1 MLSSLLK
8 KKVVEEAPAKIEYI
22 DRFELI
28 EKLGKGAQGIVY
40 LAKDV
45 KLNRQVA
52 VKTLLHKNKDG
63 DQIFNEAKSVSSL
76 QHPNII
82 PLYEIGT
89 HNEKPFLVYPYVKG
103 KSLRQCLDE
112 SEKLTVIKSTEII
125 SAVLDGLAHAHE
137 KGIIHRDLNP
147 SNILMDENDK
157 PRIMD
162 FGISTFAGHNTG
174 DNNIVG
180 TVNYMS
186 PEQLNNKPIG
196 PWSDVFS
203 IGVMLYEMLTG
214 HSIFKADNSMVSIY
228 KILNENIL
236 EPSTRNSAVDKE
248 LDHIVLKSIAKEK
261 EKRYQSAI
269 EMKEALDAYMHVET
283 SGEITNTNWSTD
295 DSAVREQATMH
306 LLKKSIEKNKDFPVM
321 GNSIAHMMQVNEGQ
335 GSVEKLSEII
345 LRDQSLSSKI
355 LSLVNSSSY
364 GQFGGEIKTISRA
377 VVILGLGQI
386 KTISVSIMIFE
397 KMNNGPMAET
407 MKSNTCQSFLSAI
420 FAKKLA
426 SNASSINA
434 EEAFLASMFHNL
446 GKQISIYFLPDE
458 YDEILDLVI
467 GKGIEEEKASKRI
480 LGTNFSSIGR
490 FIATEWQ
497 LPQNIIQ
504 GIQPRPHK
512 ITRKPIR
519 PEEYLAQIS
528 SLTNEIVQAAAC
540 GNNEQAEKELKNII
554 KRYKVSFSLSYE
566 KIIQILEY
574 LFKELLVYC
583 DALNINQNKNT
594 FCKNFISFIK
604 HDYDFTE
611 EQSNDE
617 EDSEISGLPEASVN
631 KKGFHEAI
639 LTFGIAKITG
649 MMFKQYDFPV
659 FLNIVVNTLQ
669 RGLECEHAIIILKDS
684 VNGEMKSQA
693 GAGNDIS
700 NVMNRFHFY
709 SNPNNNDIFNLAMQK
724 QTDVFIPDVVHSP
737 LIKNIPDWCKKVT
750 LPKNLLIYPICSKKS
765 CIGLLYVDNARV
777 LSSKSKQA
785 FEYIDTLRK
794 QTAIAIKQ
802 KS

>member
-8 KKVVEEAPAKIEYI
+8 KKPVEEAPAKIEYI

-89 HNEKPFLVYPYVKG
+89 HNERPFLVYPYVKG
-103 KSLRQCLDE
+103 KALRQYMDE
-112 SEKLTVIKSTEII
+112 TEKLTVIKTTEII

-137 KGIIHRDLNP
+137 NGVIHRDLNP
-147 SNILMDENDK
+147 SNILLDENDK

-162 FGISTFAGHNTG
+162 FGISTFSGHNTG
-174 DNNIVG
+174 NNNIVG
-180 TVNYMS
+180 TVNYMA
-186 PEQLNNKPIG
+186 PEQLNNKPVG

-203 IGVMLYEMLTG
+203 IGVMLFEMLTG
-214 HSIFKADNSMVSIY
+214 YSIFKADNSMVSIY

-236 EPSTRNSAVDKE
+236 GPSTRNSAVDKK
-248 LDHIVLKSIAKEK
+248 LDQIVLKALAKEK

-283 SGEITNTNWSTD
+283 NDEITNVNWSTD
-295 DSAVREQATMH
+295 DVAVREQATML
-306 LLKKSIEKNKDFPVM
+306 LLKKSLEKNKDFPVM
-321 GNSIAHMMQVNEGQ
+321 GNSIAHMMQVSEGQ
-335 GSVEKLSEII
+335 GCAEKLAEII
-345 LRDQSLSSKI
+345 LRDQSLTGKI

-377 VVILGLGQI
+377 VVILGLSQI
-386 KTISVSIMIFE
+386 KSMSISIMIFE
-397 KMNNGPMAET
+397 KLNNGPMAET
-407 MKSNTCQSFLSAI
+407 MKSNTCQSFLSAV

-426 SNASSINA
+426 NNLSSIGT

-446 GKQISIYFLPDE
+446 GKQITIYFLPDE
-458 YDEILDLVI
+458 YNEILNLVI
-467 GKGIEEEKASKRI
+467 EKGIEEDKASKRI
-480 LGTNFSSIGR
+480 LGTNFASIGR
-490 FIATEWQ
+490 FIASEWQ

-504 GIQPRPHK
+504 GIQPRLHK
-512 ITRKPIR
+512 ITKKPVKS
-519 PEEYLAQIS
+519 EDYLAQIS

-554 KRYKVSFSLSYE
+554 KRYKVSFTLNYE
-566 KIIQILEY
+566 KITQILDV
-574 LFKELLVYC
+574 LFKELINYC
-583 DALNINQNKNT
+583 EALGINQNKNT

-611 EQSNDE
+611 DESDE
-617 EDSEISGLPEASVN
+617 EENETPAFTETFIN
-631 KKGFHEAI
+631 KKGFHEAA

-649 MMFKQYDFPV
+649 MMFKQYKLPEL
-659 FLNIVVNTLQ
+659 LNVVVNTLH
-669 RGLECEHAIIILKDS
+669 RGLQCEHAIIILQDNI
-684 VNGEMKSQA
+684 NGKMTAQA
-693 GAGNDIS
+693 GAGDDIS
-700 NVMNRFHFY
+700 NVMNRFHFHG
-709 SNPNNNDIFNLAMQK
+709 SQNDDIFNIAMQK
-724 QTDVFIPDVVHSP
+724 QADIFIPDVVHSP
-737 LIKNIPDWCKKVT
+737 LIKKIPDWCKKVT
-750 LPKNLLIYPICSKKS
+750 LPKNLLIYPICSKRT

-785 FEYIDTLRK
+785 FEYIDILRK
-794 QTAIAIKQ
+794 QTAMAIQQ
-802 KS
+802 KT

>member
-1 MLSSLLK
+1 MLSSLRK
-8 KKVVEEAPAKIEYI
+8 KKPVEETPKKIEYI

-28 EKLGKGAQGIVY
+28 DKLGKGAQGIVY

-89 HNEKPFLVYPYVKG
+89 HNERPFLVYPYVKG
-103 KSLRQCLDE
+103 KSLREYLDE
-112 SEKLTVIKSTEII
+112 TEKLTVIKSTKLI
-125 SAVLDGLAHAHE
+125 SSVLDGLAHAHE
-137 KGIIHRDLNP
+137 KGVIHRDLNP
-147 SNILMDENDK
+147 SNILLDENDK

-162 FGISTFAGHNTG
+162 FGISTFSGHNTG

-180 TVNYMS
+180 TISYMA
-186 PEQLNNKPIG
+186 PEQLNNNPTG

-203 IGVMLYEMLTG
+203 IGVILFEMLTG
-214 HSIFKADNSMVSIY
+214 HSLFKADNSMVAIY

-236 EPSTRNSAVDKE
+236 EPSTRNNAIDSE
-248 LDHIVLKSIAKEK
+248 LDKIVLKALAKDK
-261 EKRYQSAI
+261 EQRYKSAI

-283 SGEITNTNWSTD
+283 NDEITNVNWSTD
-295 DSAVREQATMH
+295 DLAVREQATML
-306 LLKKSIEKNKDFPVM
+306 LLKKSLEKNKDFPVM
-321 GNSIAHMMQVNEGQ
+321 GKSIAHMMTVSEGQ
-335 GSVEKLSEII
+335 GCADRLAEII
-345 LRDQSLSSKI
+345 LRDQSLAGKI

-377 VVILGLGQI
+377 VVILGLSQI
-386 KTISVSIMIFE
+386 KSMSVSIMIFE
-397 KMNNGPMAET
+397 KLNNGPMAET

-426 SNASSINA
+426 GNSSSIDA

-446 GKQISIYFLPDE
+446 GKQITIYFLPDE
-458 YDEILDLVI
+458 YNEVLNLVI
-467 GKGIEEEKASKRI
+467 EKGIEEDKASKRV
-480 LGTNFSSIGR
+480 LGTSFASIGR

-504 GIQPRPHK
+504 GIQPKPHK
-512 ITRKPIR
+512 IRRKPANS
-519 PEEYLAQIS
+519 EEYLAQIS
-528 SLTNEIVQAAAC
+528 SLTNEIVKAAAC
-540 GNNEQAEKELKNII
+540 GNNVQAEKELKHII
-554 KRYKVSFSLSYE
+554 NRYKVSFSLTYE
-566 KIIQILEY
+566 KITQILEF
-574 LFKELLVYC
+574 LFKELIDYC
-583 DALNINQNKNT
+583 EALGINQNQNT
-594 FCKNFISFIK
+594 FCKNFISFAK

-611 EQSNDE
+611 ESD
-617 EDSEISGLPEASVN
+617 DKVSETPELAEASVN

-649 MMFKQYDFPV
+649 MMFKQYKLPEL
-659 FLNIVVNTLQ
+659 LNILVNTLH
-669 RGLECEHAIIILKDS
+669 RGLECEHVIIILQDKI
-684 VNGEMKSQA
+684 NGEMTAQA
-693 GAGNDIS
+693 GAGDDIS
-700 NVMNRFHFY
+700 NVMKRFHFHG
-709 SNPNNNDIFNLAMQK
+709 SQSDDVFNLAMK
-724 QTDVFIPDVVHSP
+724 KRTDIFIPDVVHSP

-750 LPKNLLIYPICSKKS
+750 FPKNLLIYPLCSRNT
-765 CIGLLYVDNARV
+765 CIGLIYMDNARV

-785 FEYIDTLRK
+785 FEYINILRK
-794 QTAIAIKQ
+794 QTALAVQQ

>member
-8 KKVVEEAPAKIEYI
+8 KKPVEETPVKIEYI
-22 DRFELI
+22 DRFELLD
-28 EKLGKGAQGIVY
+28 KLGKGAQGIVY

-45 KLNRQVA
+45 KLNRRVA

-103 KSLRQCLDE
+103 KALRQHMDE
-112 SEKLTVIKSTEII
+112 TEKLTVIKATEII

-137 KGIIHRDLNP
+137 KGVIHRDLNP
-147 SNILMDENDK
+147 SNILIDENDK

-162 FGISTFAGHNTG
+162 FGISTFAGHNTAET
-174 DNNIVG
+174 NIVG
-180 TVNYMS
+180 TVNYMA
-186 PEQLNNKPIG
+186 PEQLNNSPVG

-203 IGVMLYEMLTG
+203 IGVMLFEMLTG
-214 HSIFKADNSMVSIY
+214 HSLFKADNSMVSIY
-228 KILNENIL
+228 KIMNENIL
-236 EPSTRNSAVDKE
+236 APSTRNSAIDKT
-248 LDHIVLKSIAKEK
+248 LDLIVLKSLAKEK

-283 SGEITNTNWSTD
+283 NDEITNTNWSTD
-295 DSAVREQATMH
+295 DLVVREQATML
-306 LLKKSIEKNKDFPVM
+306 LLKKSLEKNKDFPVM
-321 GNSIAHMMQVNEGQ
+321 GNSIAHMMKVNEGQ
-335 GSVEKLSEII
+335 GCAEKLAEII

-377 VVILGLGQI
+377 VVILGLSQI
-386 KTISVSIMIFE
+386 KTMSLSIMIFE
-397 KMNNGPMAET
+397 KLNNGPMAET

-426 SNASSINA
+426 GNLSSVDA

-446 GKQISIYFLPDE
+446 GNQFTIYFLPDE
-458 YDEILDLVI
+458 YNDILNLVI
-467 GKGIEEEKASKRI
+467 EKGIEEDTASKRI
-480 LGTNFSSIGR
+480 LGTNFASIGR
-490 FIATEWQ
+490 FIASEWQ

-512 ITRKPIR
+512 ITKKPLKS
-519 PEEYLAQIS
+519 EEYLSQIS
-528 SLTNEIVQAAAC
+528 SLTNEIVKAAAC
-540 GNNEQAEKELKNII
+540 GNNEQAEKELKHII

-566 KIIQILEY
+566 KIAQILEY
-574 LFKELLVYC
+574 LLKELMSYC
-583 DALNINQNKNT
+583 DALGINQNQNT

-604 HDYDFTE
+604 HDYDFSE
-611 EQSNDE
+611 AENDDE
-617 EDSEISGLPEASVN
+617 NNEASDLPEASVN

-649 MMFKQYDFPV
+649 MMFKQYKFPEL
-659 FLNIVVNTLQ
+659 LNMVVNSLQ

-684 VNGEMKSQA
+684 VNGEMTAQA
-693 GAGNDIS
+693 GAGVDIS
-700 NVMNRFHFY
+700 NVMTRFHFY
-709 SNPNNNDIFNLAMQK
+709 NIQNNDDIFNTAMQK
-724 QTDVFIPDVVHSP
+724 QTDIFIPDVAHSP
-737 LIKNIPDWCKKVT
+737 LIKKIPDWCKKVA
-750 LPKNLLIYPICSKKS
+750 LPKNLLIYPICSKNT
-765 CIGLLYVDNARV
+765 CIGLLYIDNARV

-794 QTAIAIKQ
+794 QTAIAVKQ
-802 KS
+802 NS

>member
-8 KKVVEEAPAKIEYI
+8 KNPVEEAPKKIEYI
-22 DRFELI
+22 DRFELL

-89 HNEKPFLVYPYVKG
+89 HNERPFLVYPYVKG
-103 KSLRQCLDE
+103 KSLRKYLDE
-112 SEKLTVIKSTEII
+112 TEKLTVLKSTKII
-125 SAVLDGLAHAHE
+125 SSVLEGLAHAHE
-137 KGIIHRDLNP
+137 NGVIHRDLNP
-147 SNILMDENDK
+147 ANILLDENDK

-162 FGISTFAGHNTG
+162 FGISTFSGHNTG

-180 TVNYMS
+180 TVNYMA
-186 PEQLNNKPIG
+186 PEQLNNNPIG

-203 IGVMLYEMLTG
+203 IGIILYQMLTDY
-214 HSIFKADNSMVSIY
+214 SLFKADNSMVSIY
-228 KILNENIL
+228 KILNENIV
-236 EPSTRNSAVDKE
+236 EPSSRNSAVDKE
-248 LDHIVLKSIAKEK
+248 LDQIVLKALAKEK
-261 EKRYQSAI
+261 DKRFQSAI

-283 SGEITNTNWSTD
+283 NDDITNTNWSTD
-295 DSAVREQATMH
+295 DKEVREQATM
-306 LLKKSIEKNKDFPVM
+306 LLLSKSLEKNKDFPVM
-321 GNSIAHMMQVNEGQ
+321 GNSITQMMKVSEGK
-335 GSVEKLSEII
+335 GCAERLAEII

-377 VVILGLGQI
+377 VVILGLNQI
-386 KTISVSIMIFE
+386 KSMSISIMVFE
-397 KMNNGPMAET
+397 KLNNGPMAET

-426 SNASSINA
+426 SKVSTIDT

-446 GKQISIYFLPDE
+446 GKQITIYFLPDE
-458 YDEILDLVI
+458 YNEILNLVI
-467 GKGIEEEKASKRI
+467 EKGIEEDKASKRI
-480 LGTNFSSIGR
+480 LGTNFASIGR
-490 FIATEWQ
+490 FIASEWQ

-512 ITRKPIR
+512 ITRR
-519 PEEYLAQIS
+519 PSTSEEYLSQIS
-528 SLTNEIVQAAAC
+528 SLTNEIVKAAAC

-554 KRYKVSFSLSYE
+554 KRYKVSFSLNYE
-566 KIIQILEY
+566 KITQILEF
-574 LFKELLVYC
+574 LFKELINYC
-583 DALNINQNKNT
+583 EALGINQNKNT

-611 EQSNDE
+611 EESEDE
-617 EDSEISGLPEASVN
+617 DGEMSVSSEASIN
-631 KKGFHEAI
+631 KKGYHEAA
-639 LTFGIAKITG
+639 LTYGIAKITG
-649 MMFKQYDFPV
+649 MMFKQYKLSLLLD
-659 FLNIVVNTLQ
+659 IVVNTIH
-669 RGLECEHAIIILKDS
+669 RGLECEHAIIILQDNI
-684 VNGEMKSQA
+684 NGKMTAQA
-693 GAGNDIS
+693 GAGDDIS
-700 NVMNRFHFY
+700 NVMKRFHFHG
-709 SNPNNNDIFNLAMQK
+709 SQNDDVFNTAMQK
-724 QTDVFIPDVVHSP
+724 QTDIFIPDVVHSP
-737 LIKNIPDWCKKVT
+737 LIKKIPDWCKKVA
-750 LPKNLLIYPICSKKS
+750 LPKNLLIYPICTKRS
-765 CIGLLYVDNARV
+765 CIGLIYVDNARV
-777 LSSKSKQA
+777 LSSKSKRA

-794 QTAIAIKQ
+794 QTAIAIQQ

>member
-1 MLSSLLK
+1 MLSNLLK
-8 KKVVEEAPAKIEYI
+8 KKQVEEPTEKAEYI

-63 DQIFNEAKSVSSL
+63 EQIFNEAKSVSSL

-103 KSLRQCLDE
+103 QSLRQYLDE
-112 SEKLTVIKSTEII
+112 NEKLTVINSTEIV

-147 SNILMDENDK
+147 SNILLDENDK

-162 FGISTFAGHNTG
+162 FGISTFVGHNTG
-174 DNNIVG
+174 ESNIVG
-180 TVNYMS
+180 TVNYMA
-186 PEQLNNKPIG
+186 PEQLNNNPTG

-203 IGVMLYEMLTG
+203 IGVMLFEMLTG
-214 HSIFKADNSMVSIY
+214 HSLFKADNSMVSIY

-236 EPSTRNSAVDKE
+236 PPSSRNSAIDKK
-248 LDHIVLKSIAKEK
+248 LDLIVLKSLAKEK
-261 EKRYQSAI
+261 EKRYQSAV
-269 EMKEALDAYMHVET
+269 EMKEALDEYMHVET
-283 SGEITNTNWSTD
+283 NDDITNTNWSTD
-295 DSAVREQATMH
+295 DKEVREQATML
-306 LLKKSIEKNKDFPVM
+306 LLKKSLEKNKEFPAM
-321 GNSIAHMMQVNEGQ
+321 GNSISQMMQVSEGQ
-335 GSVEKLSEII
+335 GCAEKLAEII
-345 LRDQSLSSKI
+345 LRDQSLSGKI

-386 KTISVSIMIFE
+386 KTMSLSIMIFE
-397 KMNNGPMAET
+397 KLNNGPMAET

-426 SNASSINA
+426 SNLSSVDT

-446 GKQISIYFLPDE
+446 GKQVTIYFLPDE
-458 YDEILDLVI
+458 YNEILNLVI
-467 GKGIEEEKASKRI
+467 EKGIEEDKASRRI
-480 LGTNFSSIGR
+480 LGTNFASIGR
-490 FIATEWQ
+490 FIASEWQ

-504 GIQPRPHK
+504 GIQTKPQN
-512 ITRKPIR
+512 ITKKPLKT
-519 PEEYLAQIS
+519 EEFLAQIS
-528 SLTNEIVQAAAC
+528 SLTNEIVIAAAS
-540 GNNEQAEKELKNII
+540 GNNQQAEKELKNII

-566 KIIQILEY
+566 KVIQILEF
-574 LFKELLVYC
+574 LFKELISYC
-583 DALNINQNKNT
+583 DAMGINQNNNT

-604 HDYDFTE
+604 HDYDFSE
-611 EQSNDE
+611 DE
-617 EDSEISGLPEASVN
+617 HEDDDSENLPDVVVN
-631 KKGFHEAI
+631 KKGFHEAS

-649 MMFKQYDFPV
+649 MMFKKYKFPEL
-659 FLNIVVNTLQ
+659 LNIVVNTLE

-684 VNGEMKSQA
+684 VNGKMRAQA

-700 NVMNRFHFY
+700 NVMMRFHFH
-709 SNPNNNDIFNLAMQK
+709 SNPDSDDIFNVAMQK
-724 QTDVFIPDVVHSP
+724 QTDIFIPDVVHSP
-737 LIKNIPDWCKKVT
+737 LIKKVPDWCKKVT
-750 LPKNLLIYPICSKKS
+750 LPKNLLIYPICTQKR
-765 CIGLLYVDNARV
+765 CVGLLYIDNARV
-777 LSSKSKQA
+777 LSSKSKQV

-794 QTAIAIKQ
+794 QTAIAVKQ
-802 KS
+802 NS